1 MAYLKVFAFLA
12 ALIVLSEAAPSARD
26 TNTASELNP
35 LVVHAVN
42 SGTQTPAANLQV
54 TLFRQND
61 DGSFKL
67 ISSRQ
72 TAADGEISD
81 FVTEEDFVGG
91 VYKLQFATSAFW
103 VNSGFSSFYE
113 YVDVVFSVEAENHDH
128 YDIDVFISPSSFS
141 STATVTDPH
150 ILRN

>member
-61 DGSFKL
+61 DGSFQL

-103 VNSGFSSFYE
+103 ANLGFSPFYE

-150 ILRN
+150 VLRN